1 MADKLR
7 SLSFDGA
14 IAARIAT
21 MPRIPARFAAILIAF
36 SSIGVACVA
45 YADPLIQ
52 PVPVPDTSK
61 LTPELAKKL
70 ASERAAI
77 DQVKTTLV
85 GPPLAQAY
93 ADLGALYARN
103 GFDAAAA
110 VAFYD
115 ATQVN
120 PTDGRWFY
128 LRGVIARKLKRN
140 DDARANFQA
149 ALERDKVYLPIRYR
163 LADTLV
169 ETGDG
174 DGARRLLEDTAR
186 EHPDQA
192 VAFAMLGQLA
202 LKQKRYA
209 DAVDALNKAI
219 KLDPKAGGLYATL
232 ADAYAGQG
240 NTRAADE
247 ARAKVGPGTAE
258 LDDPLVAG
266 MLAPT
271 QETGSTLADA
281 QALIAQGNIQ
291 GARDT
296 LVAVLNKNP
305 KDVDALALAA
315 RIEATIGNQ
324 AIAQTYID
332 EALKANGDS
341 ATARVSSGIVAEYG
355 GDDAKAY
362 DEYRRAQKLDRKLPD
377 SWLLLG
383 NAEMRRSRYAQ
394 AAEQYRGL
402 IALQPDSANAYA
414 HLVASLVAQGKCDG
428 ALQAINGVLER
439 RKNDSDLQQ
448 MFVRVASTCAQADAK
463 TRDVALQYGQALYK
477 QRPDASNATALAL
490 ALAAHG
496 KFKEAQEYQ
505 AEAIFDATRASNAEA
520 AAMLRTT
527 MQQFVKQQ
535 VPDRPWP
542 AQHPYF
548 RAPLLSAS
556 RPAAKPAAPANK

>member
-1 MADKLR
+1 
-7 SLSFDGA
+7 
-14 IAARIAT
+14 
-21 MPRIPARFAAILIAF
+21 MPRISFLVAATLVIF
-36 SSIGVACVA
+36 SAIGAA
-45 YADPLIQ
+45 STAHADPLIR
-52 PVPVPDTSK
+52 PVPVPNTSK
-61 LTPELAKKL
+61 LAPDLQKKL
-70 ASERAAI
+70 ADDRAVI
-77 DQVKTTLV
+77 DKATATLI
-85 GPPLAQAY
+85 GPPLAQTY

-103 GFDAAAA
+103 GFDEAAA

-115 ATQVN
+115 ATQIS
-120 PTDGRWFY
+120 PGDSRWYY
-128 LRGVIARKLKRN
+128 LSGVIARRLKRN

-163 LADTLV
+163 LADILV

-174 DGARRLLEDTAR
+174 AGARKLLEDTAR
-186 EHPDQA
+186 EYADQP

-209 DAVDALNKAI
+209 DAIDALNKAI
-219 KLDPKAGGLYATL
+219 KLDPKAGGLYANL

-240 NTRAADE
+240 NTKAADE

-266 MLAPT
+266 MLAQQAT
-271 QETGSTLADA
+271 VGGTIADA
-281 QALIAQGNIQ
+281 QAFARQGNIQ
-291 GARDT
+291 AARDT
-296 LVAVLNKNP
+296 LAVVLNKKP
-305 KDVDALALAA
+305 DDIEALTLAA
-315 RIEATIGNQ
+315 RIEATLGNNV
-324 AIAQTYID
+324 IAQVYVD
-332 EALKANGDS
+332 QALKAKPND
-341 ATARVSSGIVAEYG
+341 AAVRTANGIVAESA

-362 DEYRRAQKLDRKLPD
+362 DEYRQAQKLDPKLAD

-383 NAEMRRSRYAQ
+383 NAEMRRARYSQ
-394 AAEQYRGL
+394 ATEQYRGL

-428 ALQAINGVLER
+428 ALQAVNSVLDR
-439 RKNDSDLQQ
+439 RKNDGDLLQI
-448 MFVRVASTCAQADAK
+448 FVRVASTCPAADAK

-477 QRPDASNATALAL
+477 ERPDAGNSTALAL

-505 AEAIFDATRASNAEA
+505 AQAIFEATRAGNAEA
-520 AAMLRTT
+520 AAMLRGT

-548 RAPLLSAS
+548 RAPMLTAS
-556 RPAAKPAAPANK
+556 PPANK